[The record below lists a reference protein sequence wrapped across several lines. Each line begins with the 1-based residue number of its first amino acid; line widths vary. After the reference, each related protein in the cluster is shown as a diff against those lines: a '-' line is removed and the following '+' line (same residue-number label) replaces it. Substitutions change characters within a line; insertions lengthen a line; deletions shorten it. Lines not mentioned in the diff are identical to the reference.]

1 VRLTDPFQVF
11 LEYLPSS
18 IGSDSSTASLVLQKT
33 LETYFRQYFAKMGD
47 TDISK
52 IIYERGANE
61 AMKLLVRSYLSQL
74 QILQLKE
81 DTSKREEMSSR

>member
-1 VRLTDPFQVF
+1 MF

-18 IGSDSSTASLVLQKT
+18 IGSDSNTASLVLQKT
-33 LETYFRQYFAKMGD
+33 LEMYFKQYFVKVGD

-81 DTSKREEMSSR
+81 DVSKKEEMTSR